1 MPSIPTSF
9 AVRPWSQMGSEVC
22 QAPVKGLDS
31 FFLRVIPRRY
41 KEYEKGTRAGV
52 KNEALKQGR

>member
-1 MPSIPTSF
+1 MPSTPTAF

-41 KEYEKGTRAGV
+41 KEYEKETRAGV
-52 KNEALKQGR
+52 KNIKKC